1 MAKSRNQGL
10 RPLEIDVSSE
20 HLAYWKCAAALD
32 PVPPTWAG
40 PTWAELLSAPV
51 DTDRASITVLFPA
64 SFLAEFASRTEKQ
77 TMHMLVPN
85 IITNHALHILERH
98 GLQRIPLNY
107 AREDKR
113 KNESDDDIPF

>member
-1 MAKSRNQGL
+1 MAGSSTRAL

-20 HLAYWKCAAALD
+20 YLAYWKCAAALD

-51 DTDRASITVLFPA
+51 DPDGSFITVLFPA
-64 SFLAEFASRTEKQ
+64 SFLDRFRSRDEKQ